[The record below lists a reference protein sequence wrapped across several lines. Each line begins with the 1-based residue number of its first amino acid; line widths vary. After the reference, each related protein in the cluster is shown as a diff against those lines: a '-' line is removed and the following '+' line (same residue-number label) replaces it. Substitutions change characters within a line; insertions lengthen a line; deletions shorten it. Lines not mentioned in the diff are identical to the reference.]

1 MYLTQT
7 LKHKRTEQLDLL
19 ARASG
24 SCYSKVVSLVR
35 QTHKKKGFWLSKNT
49 VHKYM
54 RHRDYVLHSQ
64 SVQACA
70 DSYFDSL
77 KSFFEVRKSDPEA
90 KPPKRTPKHF
100 KVRWKSGAIRVK
112 DNTLILSNG
121 KGNEPVILEGI
132 DKKPKYVEMYFK
144 RGTYYFALVYQADTP
159 QKQTTGITVSVDMGE
174 IHPIVSFDGKQTTI
188 YNGRFLRSLQ
198 RYKNKITGV
207 FQQEMERC
215 KRRSR
220 RWYRLKKAKRSTLDK
235 LNAQLKDAEHKITT
249 KFISDCIEVKADTIV
264 IGDLKGIREN
274 MKFSKKSNQKV
285 HQWTFARITH
295 MITYKAEKAG
305 IHVKSVSEAYT
316 SQTCPKCSNRKKPTT
331 REYKCPCGFNYHR
344 DGVGAINIYR
354 KVSELKDSVVGVM
367 ASPLSVKFNWHLRH
381 TGLNL
386 VESPIR

>member
-35 QTHKKKGFWLSKNT
+35 KTHKKKGIWLSKNT

-54 RHRDYVLHSQ
+54 RHRDYALHSQ

-77 KSFFEVRKSDPEA
+77 KSFFEVRKSNPEA

-100 KVRWKSGAIRVK
+100 KVHWKSGAIRIK
-112 DNTLILSNG
+112 DNKLILSNG
-121 KGNEPVILEGI
+121 KGNAPIILEGI
-132 DKKPKYVEMYFK
+132 HKKPKYVEMCFK
-144 RGTYYFALVYQADTP
+144 RGAYYFALVYQVDTP
-159 QKQTTGITVSVDMGE
+159 QKQDTGITVSVDMGE
-174 IHPIVSFDGKQTTI
+174 IHPIVSFDGKRTTI
-188 YNGRFLRSLQ
+188 YNGRFIRSIQ
-198 RYKNKITGV
+198 RYKNKIKGV
-207 FQQEMERC
+207 FQQEIERC

-220 RWYRLKKAKRSTLDK
+220 RWYRLKKAKRKTLDK

-249 KFISDCIEVKADTIV
+249 KFISDCIEAKADTIV

-295 MITYKAEKAG
+295 MITYKAEMAG

-316 SQTCPKCSNRKKPTT
+316 SQTCPKCGNRKKPTT
-331 REYKCPCGFNYHR
+331 REYKCPCGFKYHR